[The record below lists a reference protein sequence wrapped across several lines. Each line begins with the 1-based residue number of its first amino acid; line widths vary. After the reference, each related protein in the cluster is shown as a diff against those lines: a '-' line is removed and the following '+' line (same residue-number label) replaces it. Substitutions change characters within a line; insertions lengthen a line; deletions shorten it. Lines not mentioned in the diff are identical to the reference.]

1 MVNGK
6 FDFGKEKAAFAL
18 NSFLPEKDLETFVN
32 AHSFTTTDNVIWYTI
47 KDVDGN
53 YTSTSWNNG
62 MSDQK
67 INRTVRSSSDAFRD
81 VGNHIVDFT
90 GHTVPGKKDD
100 NISSYYSE
108 TIRVLKKDK
117 EPSTVSSNE
126 NDLEYWEGAT
136 SYTTSTDK
144 NATTSD
150 AITIYKRSSK
160 GHTFD
165 HHALAVEFVTVA
177 GVGNVR
183 RCTFLKEM
191 KSDDDNNQNLTA
203 RVLTNVMRTL
213 LKNLQ

>member
-1 MVNGK
+1 MVNK
-6 FDFGKEKAAFAL
+6 KHDFGQKQAASAL
-18 NSFLPEKDLETFVN
+18 KSFLPKKDFETFVN
-32 AHSFTTTDNVIWYTI
+32 EHGFTTTDNVIWYTI

-53 YTSTSWNNG
+53 HTSTSWNIG

-81 VGNHIVDFT
+81 VGDYIVDFT
-90 GHTVPGKKDD
+90 GHEVPGKKDD
-100 NISSYYSE
+100 NIPPYYNE

-117 EPSTVSSNE
+117 ELATVSSNE
-126 NDLEYWEGAT
+126 NDLEHWEGTT

-150 AITIYKRSSK
+150 AITIYNVSSN
-160 GHTFD
+160 GHAFEYA
-165 HHALAVEFVTVA
+165 ALAVEFVTVPE
-177 GVGNVR
+177 VGKAR

-203 RVLTNVMRTL
+203 KVLTNVMRIL